1 MQRVLGLW
9 CVPGALP
16 MICAFADVLHHPHRQ
31 KPITDFFSSTR
42 CSSND
47 SGHSKIYSTI
57 DCRGYEY
64 EQHLLNS
71 HPPASLFRGTLDLV
85 EIKPMRT
92 IVFNRCND
100 NFVTMRSRQ
109 QCPVGSKGYY
119 EILLIKSITYPQW
132 GFASACFARYC
143 GFSDQGVGDDEHSW
157 AIDGH
162 RKLQCH
168 NGIAGIWE
176 GSWKEGDVIGLACD
190 LTQETMQMLVSVNG
204 NFKPP
209 CGLVFNLDPKLV
221 GSGLF
226 AAFSGLSS
234 DEWKGEMQYNL
245 GETPFQHKA
254 PSKDYKSFVEF

>member
-1 MQRVLGLW
+1 MSMAY
-9 CVPGALP
+9 P
-16 MICAFADVLHHPHRQ
+16 FTDVLHHPHRQ

-47 SGHSKIYSTI
+47 TG
-57 DCRGYEY
+57 
-64 EQHLLNS
+64 LNS
-71 HPPASLFRGTLDLV
+71 HLPASLFRGALDWV

-92 IVFNRCND
+92 IVFSTDNE